1 LSFLDS
7 WRSTL
12 YSLTGIIIIFA
23 RIINAKNMIEKFLNE
38 EQDPKTV
45 EKVYSRLVDLLSSG
59 EEVIYI
65 AVQKKPLVNLFPDC
79 IAITNKRVLFFT
91 PANLGLSI
99 KFVDFVWKD
108 IVDVYTKE
116 EIIGAIFSVKTTGG
130 AEMAVDYLPKIQGR
144 KLYQYAQERK
154 EVEREARRQRDLEQK
169 RAESGAV
176 QFENSP
182 ARAFAAPA
190 SPQPFSSQPAY
201 TAPVAP
207 PAPAP
212 TPVIPPAPAPVV
224 QEAAAPT
231 PAAKPDELTE
241 KLKKLKT
248 LFDNGLISQEE
259 YNAKKLDLLSDL

>member
-1 LSFLDS
+1 
-7 WRSTL
+7 
-12 YSLTGIIIIFA
+12 
-23 RIINAKNMIEKFLNE
+23 MIEKFLNE

-116 EIIGAIFSVKTTGG
+116 EIIGSIFSVKTTGG
-130 AEMAVDYLPKIQGR
+130 AEMAVDYLPKVQGR

-169 RAESGAV
+169 RAESGAI
-176 QFENSP
+176 QLENSP
-182 ARAFAAPA
+182 ARAFVPPA
-190 SPQPFSSQPAY
+190 SPQPFSQPNGY
-201 TAPVAP
+201 TAPAAPVTP
-207 PAPAP
+207 PAPVA
-212 TPVIPPAPAPVV
+212 APAPVV
-224 QEAAAPT
+224 QETPPPAAP
-231 PAAKPDELTE
+231 KPDELTE

>member
-1 LSFLDS
+1 
-7 WRSTL
+7 
-12 YSLTGIIIIFA
+12 
-23 RIINAKNMIEKFLNE
+23 MIEKFLNE

-116 EIIGAIFSVKTTGG
+116 EIIGSIFSVKTTGG
-130 AEMAVDYLPKIQGR
+130 AEMAVDYLPKVQGR

-169 RAESGAV
+169 RAESGAI
-176 QFENSP
+176 QLENSP
-182 ARAFAAPA
+182 AGAFVAPA
-190 SPQPFSSQPAY
+190 SPQPFSQPNGY
-201 TAPVAP
+201 TAPAAPVTP
-207 PAPAP
+207 PAPAA
-212 TPVIPPAPAPVV
+212 APAPVV
-224 QEAAAPT
+224 QETPPPAAP
-231 PAAKPDELTE
+231 KPDELTE

>member
-1 LSFLDS
+1 
-7 WRSTL
+7 
-12 YSLTGIIIIFA
+12 
-23 RIINAKNMIEKFLNE
+23 MIEKFLNE

-116 EIIGAIFSVKTTGG
+116 EIIGSIFSVKTTGG
-130 AEMAVDYLPKIQGR
+130 AEMAVDYLPKVQGR

-169 RAESGAV
+169 RAESGAI
-176 QFENSP
+176 QLENSP
-182 ARAFAAPA
+182 ARAFVPPA
-190 SPQPFSSQPAY
+190 SPQPFSQPNGY
-201 TAPVAP
+201 TAPAAPVTP
-207 PAPAP
+207 PAPV
-212 TPVIPPAPAPVV
+212 TAPAPVV
-224 QEAAAPT
+224 QETPPPAAP
-231 PAAKPDELTE
+231 KPDELTE

>member
-1 LSFLDS
+1 
-7 WRSTL
+7 
-12 YSLTGIIIIFA
+12 
-23 RIINAKNMIEKFLNE
+23 MIEKFLNE

-45 EKVYSRLVDLLSSG
+45 EKVYFRLVDLLSSG
-59 EEVIYI
+59 EEIIYI

-79 IAITNKRVLFFT
+79 IAITNKRILFFT

-116 EIIGAIFSVKTTGG
+116 EIIGAIFSVKTTNG
-130 AEMAVDYLPKIQGR
+130 AEMAVDYLPKVQGR

-176 QFENSP
+176 QFDNA
-182 ARAFAAPA
+182 ARTAPTQQVFAAQPPVA
-190 SPQPFSSQPAY
+190 VPQIPTP
-201 TAPVAP
+201 APVAP
-207 PAPAP
+207 PVPTPAP
-212 TPVIPPAPAPVV
+212 EPVV
-224 QEAAAPT
+224 QQAAAP
-231 PAAKPDELTE
+231 KPDELTE
-241 KLKKLKT
+241 KLKRLKM

-259 YNAKKLDLLSDL
+259 YNAKKLDLLSDF